1 QPTGNEHFTYK
12 KRPFAGP
19 SYQKLSNFLEQ
30 QNTDVAEDTND
41 YYQII
46 HNSFLLELMKQTICI
61 SCKSTWNGDMSVAKR
76 EGLYCSLVFTC
87 HCSNEIKINTS
98 KQCPKTSQRDI
109 NIRSAIG
116 ANFAGI
122 SHQGLVKLCG
132 VLNVPPPIDD
142 DHFSRTITHI
152 LPVFES
158 HKLNSMKNAIEE
170 ACSESNKRE
179 LTVSRDGTWQKRGF
193 SSLHGVVEVMS
204 TGSSTKVLD
213 LERLSKSCSI
223 CTGALSIKHSNPTK
237 YEEIKNKHKCE
248 INHSGSM
255 EADGIYRLF
264 SRSERMYNVQYINY
278 VGDGDSKVFP
288 KLTSKPPYEN
298 VSIKKIEDVNHFAKK
313 MLHRLQKIAEDLKKT
328 KIDGKLGI
336 GGKGRM
342 TNREEY
348 DHNKHSLSLG
358 IMKAIRPVFDELAHP
373 DTLKKV
379 INGGSQNSNES
390 FHAVLWNLAPK
401 TRYATGVVI
410 DLCAA
415 IAVLSFN
422 DGDQSILPVIAE
434 LTGGGCGF
442 CTKVVL
448 KRLDERRVY
457 YEHKQKR
464 TKQEKTK
471 LTKETLDS
479 EQGDRMSLG
488 VNDDSS
494 LDDSYIPGA
503 Y

>member
-1 QPTGNEHFTYK
+1 I
-12 KRPFAGP
+12 
-19 SYQKLSNFLEQ
+19 
-30 QNTDVAEDTND
+30 V
-41 YYQII
+41 
-46 HNSFLLELMKQTICI
+46 
-61 SCKSTWNGDMSVAKR
+61 
-76 EGLYCSLVFTC
+76 
-87 HCSNEIKINTS
+87 
-98 KQCPKTSQRDI
+98 
-109 NIRSAIG
+109 
-116 ANFAGI
+116 
-122 SHQGLVKLCG
+122 
-132 VLNVPPPIDD
+132 
-142 DHFSRTITHI
+142 
-152 LPVFES
+152 
-158 HKLNSMKNAIEE
+158 
-170 ACSESNKRE
+170 
-179 LTVSRDGTWQKRGF
+179 
-193 SSLHGVVEVMS
+193 
-204 TGSSTKVLD
+204 
-213 LERLSKSCSI
+213 
-223 CTGALSIKHSNPTK
+223 
-237 YEEIKNKHKCE
+237 
-248 INHSGSM
+248 
-255 EADGIYRLF
+255 
-264 SRSERMYNVQYINY
+264 
-278 VGDGDSKVFP
+278 
-288 KLTSKPPYEN
+288 
-298 VSIKKIEDVNHFAKK
+298 
-313 MLHRLQKIAEDLKKT
+313 HRLQKRAEDLKKT

-494 LDDSYIPGA
+494 LDDSYIPEFQYKMSNFDICYNALCRAFHKENVIMPPALVKILKPDDAIHSSVTLTNTSNTDSDSDTTTNVDTDSSDESDDSNDIDSNKSIQKNVNKGKNNDGVA
-503 Y
+503 QSG

>member
-1 QPTGNEHFTYK
+1 
-12 KRPFAGP
+12 
-19 SYQKLSNFLEQ
+19 
-30 QNTDVAEDTND
+30 
-41 YYQII
+41 
-46 HNSFLLELMKQTICI
+46 
-61 SCKSTWNGDMSVAKR
+61 
-76 EGLYCSLVFTC
+76 
-87 HCSNEIKINTS
+87 
-98 KQCPKTSQRDI
+98 
-109 NIRSAIG
+109 
-116 ANFAGI
+116 
-122 SHQGLVKLCG
+122 
-132 VLNVPPPIDD
+132 
-142 DHFSRTITHI
+142 
-152 LPVFES
+152 
-158 HKLNSMKNAIEE
+158 
-170 ACSESNKRE
+170 
-179 LTVSRDGTWQKRGF
+179 
-193 SSLHGVVEVMS
+193 
-204 TGSSTKVLD
+204 
-213 LERLSKSCSI
+213 
-223 CTGALSIKHSNPTK
+223 
-237 YEEIKNKHKCE
+237 
-248 INHSGSM
+248 
-255 EADGIYRLF
+255 
-264 SRSERMYNVQYINY
+264 
-278 VGDGDSKVFP
+278 
-288 KLTSKPPYEN
+288 
-298 VSIKKIEDVNHFAKK
+298 
-313 MLHRLQKIAEDLKKT
+313 
-328 KIDGKLGI
+328 
-336 GGKGRM
+336 
-342 TNREEY
+342 EEY